1 MGLEGAVRLGARRE
15 LDAIADPD
23 DREQRVR
30 EMTAALH
37 EHAKGLN
44 AATLFELDD
53 VIDPADSRRLI
64 AATLAAAEPAARRAV
79 RPIDSW

>member
-1 MGLEGAVRLGARRE
+1 
-15 LDAIADPD
+15 
-23 DREQRVR
+23 
-30 EMTAALH
+30 MTAALH

-53 VIDPADSRRLI
+53 VVDPADTRRLV
-64 AATLAAAEPAARRAV
+64 ASTLAAAEPAAAEDVARAGR